1 MDRPSDDDARARIEG
16 KRIAHVVVI
25 VVAVLFIGASAAQII
40 PAVFG
45 WGIRPLAAGAPG
57 SAEDA
62 CGEGVR
68 AMERALD
75 RAGGLA
81 WSSRGLTS
89 SGGAPLVDDD
99 PTGGEAAMQ
108 VLRAGLAPEWDAEAR
123 VERAC
128 AGSRGGSEAWAALMR
143 LRRAEEQLVFGAF
156 VELAVPRGDVASHLP
171 ADLR

>member
-1 MDRPSDDDARARIEG
+1 MDGPSDDDARARIEG
-16 KRIAHVVVI
+16 KRIAHVLVI

-45 WGIRPLAAGAPG
+45 WGVRPLSPAPPG
-57 SAEDA
+57 SAEGA

-68 AMERALD
+68 AMARALD
-75 RAGGLA
+75 RAGGQA

-89 SGGAPLVDDD
+89 GDRPLDDD

-108 VLRAGLAPEWDAEAR
+108 VLRRGLAPEWDAEAR

-128 AGSRGGSEAWAALMR
+128 SESRRGSEAWAALMR

-156 VELAVPRGDVASHLP
+156 VELAVPRGDVAAHLP
-171 ADLR
+171 TDLR